1 MDYYKANV
9 SFSGKISMHE
19 GEIRQISSKDLIDD
33 LTKAKYIERLSKKE
47 MEAMKVLG
55 QIKEDVVTDEG
66 K

>member
-9 SFSGKISMHE
+9 SFSGVISMHE

-33 LTKAKYIERLSKKE
+33 LTKAKYIEKLSKKE
-47 MEAMKVLG
+47 IEAMKVLG
-55 QIKEDVVTDEG
+55 QIKEDVVTNEG

>member
-19 GEIRQISSKDLIDD
+19 GEIRQIGSEALIKD
-33 LTKAKYIERLSKKE
+33 LTKAKHIEKLSKKE
-47 MEAMKVLG
+47 IEAMKVLG

>member
-9 SFSGKISMHE
+9 SFRGVISMHE

-33 LTKAKYIERLSKKE
+33 LTKAKYIEKLSKKE
-47 MEAMKVLG
+47 IEAMKVLG
-55 QIKEDVVTDEG
+55 QIKEDVVTNEG